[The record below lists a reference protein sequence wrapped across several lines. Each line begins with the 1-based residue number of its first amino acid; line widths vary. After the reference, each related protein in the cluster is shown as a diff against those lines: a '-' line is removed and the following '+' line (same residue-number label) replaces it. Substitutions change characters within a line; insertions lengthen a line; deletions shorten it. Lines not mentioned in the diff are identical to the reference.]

1 MQKSI
6 PFFSDRQRE
15 GNWTVGQGS
24 NQIDPPLPTKIKNPA
39 APMHEVADAV
49 VLIVGYGSIGRGI
62 EARLSPFA
70 AKFVRIGRTAH
81 EGVEPVCNL
90 DQVLPSADIV
100 VLTIPLTSET
110 RHL

>member
-1 MQKSI
+1 MPKSI

-15 GNWTVGQGS
+15 GNWTAGQES

-49 VLIVGYGSIGRGI
+49 VLIVGYGSIGRGV
-62 EARLSPFA
+62 EARLSPFG